1 VSEDSTK
8 KNKNSHS
15 LQLWFAR
22 WIFTPMAG
30 VTFGNWLRLLKK
42 HGFSIQPRYWARNLF
57 TMGMAL
63 MNSGVARIEKARYG
77 KEIDTV
83 KIKSPVFVVGHHRSG
98 TTHLWNI
105 LTRDERFA
113 YPTVLQSVFP
123 HTFLVFE
130 NAVRGLAKKFAPS
143 KRPQDNVEFNP
154 DSPMEAERAISAA
167 TFLSIQMARHFP
179 GKRDLFKKYLTMREA
194 DEAEKSA
201 WKSAVKE
208 FAQKLL
214 IRHGRD
220 SILLFKGPDQTAKIR
235 LLLELFPDARF
246 IHIHRDPYKV
256 FRSTMNM
263 ERKTIPL
270 YAYQKTDFEYL
281 EDFVLWRY
289 SAMYDA
295 FLEDVKLIPEG
306 QFTQI
311 SFEQLEKNPLKTIEK
326 IYDDVQLPSFDQAR
340 NKVKE
345 YLDSIADYKKNRY
358 SELPDDQKM
367 KIRLSWERYLEVF
380 GYDRSVANLSSDD
393 SKNDL

>member
-1 VSEDSTK
+1 VSEDLSR
-8 KNKNSHS
+8 KNNSSHS
-15 LQLWFAR
+15 LKLWFAR
-22 WIFTPMAG
+22 WLFTPLAG
-30 VTFGNWLRLLKK
+30 VTFGNWLRLLRK
-42 HGFSIQPRYWARNLF
+42 HGRNIHPFYWARNLF
-57 TMGMAL
+57 TMSMAI
-63 MNSGVARIEKARYG
+63 MNSGVASIEKARYG
-77 KEIDTV
+77 KEIGTV

-105 LTRDERFA
+105 LTQDQRFA

-130 NAVRGLAKKFAPS
+130 NAVHGLAKKFAPA

-179 GKRDLFKKYLTMREA
+179 QKRDLFKKYLTMREA
-194 DEAEKSA
+194 DEEEKNT
-201 WKSAVKE
+201 WKTAVKE

-246 IHIHRDPYKV
+246 IHIHRDPYEV

-263 ERKTIPL
+263 EKKTIPL
-270 YAYQKTDFEYL
+270 YAYQKTDFRYL

-289 SAMYDA
+289 SEMYDA
-295 FLEDVKLIPEG
+295 FLEDIELIPEG

-311 SFEQLEKNPLKTIEK
+311 SFEELEKNPLETIEK
-326 IYDDVQLPSFDQAR
+326 VYRDVRLPSFDEA
-340 NKVKE
+340 KSSIVK

-358 SELPDDQKM
+358 PELPDDQKK
-367 KIRLSWERYLEVF
+367 KIQLSWKRYLEAF
-380 GYDRSVANLSSDD
+380 GYKKRAVHQNSDD
-393 SKNDL
+393 LQKDL

>member
-1 VSEDSTK
+1 
-8 KNKNSHS
+8 
-15 LQLWFAR
+15 
-22 WIFTPMAG
+22 
-30 VTFGNWLRLLKK
+30 
-42 HGFSIQPRYWARNLF
+42 
-57 TMGMAL
+57 
-63 MNSGVARIEKARYG
+63 MNSGVAHIEKSRYG

-105 LTRDERFA
+105 LTQDRRFA

-130 NAVRGLAKKFAPS
+130 DAVHGLARRFAPS

-179 GKRDLFKKYLTMREA
+179 EKRDQFKKYLTMRDA
-194 DEAEKSA
+194 DDAEKRA

-214 IRHGRD
+214 IRHGKD

-246 IHIHRDPYKV
+246 IHIHRDPYEV

-263 ERKTIPL
+263 EKKTIPL
-270 YAYQKTDFEYL
+270 YAYQKTDYKYL

-289 SAMYDA
+289 SEMYDA
-295 FLEDVKLIPEG
+295 FLEDIKLIPDG

-311 SFEQLEKNPLKTIEK
+311 SYEELDKNPLETIGK
-326 IYDDVQLPSFDQAR
+326 VYRDVQLPSFDKAR
-340 NKVKE
+340 SNIVK
-345 YLDSIADYKKNRY
+345 YLLSIADYNKNRY
-358 SELPDDQKM
+358 PELPAEQKK
-367 KIRLSWERYLEVF
+367 KIEHLWKRYLEEF
-380 GYDRSVANLSSDD
+380 GYKKRMANVSSDD
-393 SKNDL
+393 LQKDL